1 MGYIALIPAYK
12 PEDVML
18 PFLHDL
24 KERFGTIVVV
34 DDGSGKEYKGIFDA
48 VRMMG
53 IDVTAHAVNLGKG
66 RAIKTGINFI
76 LQKYPD
82 CNGIV
87 TADCDGQHAPEDIV
101 AVREALTESPECLI
115 IGGRRFTGNVPRR
128 SRAGNA
134 VMRVLFTL
142 STGMKIYDTQ
152 TGLRGIPRV
161 LFSRLLRLP
170 GERYEYEIN
179 MLLRL
184 SEWDVKPKE
193 IPIKTIYL
201 NENKG
206 SHYNTLRDS
215 LRIAAR
221 MLLFTLG
228 SIVSFLVDYAGF
240 ILLTALGLPYW
251 AAFGI
256 ARVVSCT
263 VNYLIN
269 SNVVFRGKCTRA
281 TMAKYYMLAA
291 FVLALGMGVMRLTE
305 ALHVP
310 VLIKLCYDLIMYV
323 FNYFMQRDIVF
334 RTKTKAPKADHKS

>member
-12 PEDVML
+12 PEEVML

-66 RAIKTGINFI
+66 RAIKTGLNFI
-76 LQKYPD
+76 MQKYPD
-82 CNGIV
+82 CDGVI

-101 AVREALTESPECLI
+101 AVRDALIASPECLI
-115 IGGRRFTGNVPRR
+115 VGGRRFTGNVPRR
-128 SRAGNA
+128 SRAGNG

-152 TGLRGIPRV
+152 TGLRGIPRS
-161 LFSRLLRLP
+161 LFARLLRLP

-184 SEWDVKPKE
+184 SEWGVKPKE

-215 LRIAAR
+215 LRIGAR
-221 MLLFTLG
+221 MLLFALG
-228 SIVSFLVDYAGF
+228 SIVSFLVDYGVF
-240 ILLTALGLPYW
+240 ILLTVLGLPYW
-251 AAFGI
+251 GAFGL
-256 ARVVSCT
+256 ARAVSCT

-269 SNVVFRGKCTRA
+269 SNVVFRGNCTRK
-281 TMAKYYMLAA
+281 TMLKYYALAL
-291 FVLALGMGVMRLTE
+291 FVLFLGMGVMGLT
-305 ALHVP
+305 ASLQMP
-310 VLIKLCYDLIMYV
+310 VLIKLCYDLVMYV
-323 FNYFMQRDIVF
+323 FNYFMQRDVVF
-334 RTKTKAPKADHKS
+334 RPEKEDRKK